1 MDRRETLKS
10 IALGSLVSGLA
21 LESCVSNPNEITK
34 KVWDYQY
41 GRTPKEKEI
50 DSENL
55 SNSFFTPDEDKT
67 LRALANLI
75 LPPNEKGS
83 IEKAKV
89 PEFIEF
95 MVNDYPDFQIP
106 IRGGLMSL
114 NNHCNANY
122 GKVFINCSAEN
133 QKEVLDGMAY
143 PLPDLPNDK
152 QPQPV
157 QFFSL
162 VKNLV
167 MTGYFTS
174 KVGIEELGYKGNTPN
189 VWDGVPADVLKQYE
203 KEGVGY
209 DKEWLDKCIDQN
221 TRDEIAQWDAD
232 GNLIA

>member
-10 IALGSLVSGLA
+10 IALGSLVGGLA
-21 LESCVSNPNEITK
+21 LQSCVSNPNELTK
-34 KVWDYQY
+34 KVWEYQY
-41 GRTPKEKEI
+41 GRTPEEKEG
-50 DSENL
+50 DSKNL
-55 SNSFFTPDEDKT
+55 NNPFFAPEEDIT
-67 LRALANLI
+67 LRVLANLI

-89 PEFIEF
+89 PEFIAF

-114 NNHCNANY
+114 NNHCNTHY
-122 GKVFINCSAEN
+122 GKIFTDCTVEE

-143 PLPDLPNDK
+143 PVPDLPNEE
-152 QPQPV
+152 QSQPV

-174 KVGIEELGYKGNTPN
+174 KVGIEELGYKGNRPN
-189 VWDGVPADVLKQYE
+189 VWDGVPGDVLKQYE

-209 DKEWLDKCIDQN
+209 SKEWLDKCIDQS
-221 TRDEIAQWDAD
+221 TRDEIAQWDDD